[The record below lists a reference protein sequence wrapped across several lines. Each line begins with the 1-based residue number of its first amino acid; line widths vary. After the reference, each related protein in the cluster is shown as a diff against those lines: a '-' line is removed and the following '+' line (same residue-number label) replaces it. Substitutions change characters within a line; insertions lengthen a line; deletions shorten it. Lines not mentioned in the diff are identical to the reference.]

1 MASLSEAVE
10 VVGTDE
16 LVEQELLLAN
26 AHNGIEEDP
35 AAEADRKLFEASI
48 AGHISY
54 AYQQNKDARRDSGIE
69 QEMLES
75 MDAFNGEYSHKERS
89 AIEQHGGSRIFMNL
103 TATKCRACASWIKDI
118 MLPASDKA
126 WSLRPSKDPEIEAG
140 TMQEIEEILDREY
153 NAYMENME
161 KEEEEDAKAEAEA
174 NAPQKPPSSQGGQPG
189 PQGSPPPGPAQPAQ
203 GSQAGPPAPPGAPP
217 QEQQQEKP
225 PAPTVGNLAI
235 RLREM
240 NKAKRDIQNTFKTE
254 VELVARDEM
263 KKLERLIEDQLDEGK
278 WNVALGEFI
287 EDFTIYPAAFIKGPI
302 INIKPALT
310 YEGGKPVTTDSI
322 VYVNKRVSPLDMYPS
337 ANATGINDGDL
348 IEHIRF
354 QRSEIASLKGLEG
367 YDDARITEVL
377 ENYQG
382 ADFTSWL
389 WTDIESDKAYAEK
402 RGNEF
407 QANRNIIHGLHYFG
421 KCSVQMLKEWGL
433 PDSELVF
440 TTPEG
445 EELPYEDTDE
455 LEIEALMV
463 DSTVIKV
470 QVNTDP
476 LVRRP
481 YYKASF
487 QNRPGSYWGR
497 SLPHLMRDIQR
508 MCNATARALAN
519 NMGLASGPQVE
530 VYIDRLADKG
540 DIEDITPMKIWQ
552 LTSDPT
558 GAGGR
563 AIQFTQPSS
572 NAGELLAVYKEFELR
587 ADDATGIPRYAYG
600 NERTGGA
607 AQTASGLSML
617 LESAS
622 KGIKDAIRHIDEGVL
637 VPRLEYQ
644 FYWLMSTDEN
654 LMYSGDVA
662 VVPKGSSALTMKAA
676 EQAKRLELMQALSG
690 NPAIL
695 EVVGPEAMAEVFR
708 VLFEDANMPE
718 MIIPSGIEI
727 RQMQQEKEAA
737 AAESAKMQQQSMDKK
752 TEAGLKATELQIEG
766 QKAMHQG
773 SMELKNKELDLK
785 REDSMAKSRAKSQE
799 LDSRERQTAQRALAD
814 ADQAKADRDFN
825 DLRDRREMAF
835 DLTDTVDQGNESP
848 SDVAANRMGL

>member
-1 MASLSEAVE
+1 MPASSGVE

-16 LVEQELLLAN
+16 LVEQELASEN
-26 AHNGIEEDP
+26 SYEGSEDEQS
-35 AAEADRKLFEASI
+35 AMVSRQLFESSL

-75 MDAFNGEYSHKERS
+75 MDAFNGEYTKSDRS
-89 AIEQHGGSRIFMNL
+89 AIEQAGGSKIFMNI

-118 MLPASDKA
+118 MMPASDKA
-126 WSLRPSKDPEIEAG
+126 WRLQPSKDPEINPFL
-140 TMQEIEEILDREY
+140 MDEIEGILDKEYAMYEKNSAAKRE
-153 NAYMENME
+153 EIE
-161 KEEEEDAKAEAEA
+161 GGT
-174 NAPQKPPSSQGGQPG
+174 QRPPSSQGAQAPPQGGQPG
-189 PQGSPPPGPAQPAQ
+189 PQASPPPDATQGAQPAQ
-203 GSQAGPPAPPGAPP
+203 AEPQPPSVGA
-217 QEQQQEKP
+217 
-225 PAPTVGNLAI
+225 LATS
-235 RLREM
+235 LREM
-240 NKAKRDIQNTFKTE
+240 NKARRDIQNTYKAE
-254 VELVARDEM
+254 VEMIARDEM
-263 KKLERLIEDQLDEGK
+263 KKLERIIEGQLDKGQ
-278 WNVALGEFI
+278 WNKALGEFI
-287 EDFTIYPAAFIKGPI
+287 EDFTIYPAAFLKGPV
-302 INIKPALT
+302 INVKPSLT
-310 YEGGKPVTTDSI
+310 YNEGKPVVTSEV
-322 VYVNKRVSPLDMYPS
+322 VYINKRISPLDIYPS
-337 ANATGINDGDL
+337 ANATTINDGDI

-354 QRSEIASLKGLEG
+354 QRSEIAELKGLDN
-367 YDDARITEVL
+367 YDDAKITEVL
-377 ENYQG
+377 DNYQG
-382 ADFTSWL
+382 SEFTHWL

-421 KCSVQMLKEWGL
+421 KASVRMLREWGMTDKDL
-433 PDSELVF
+433 QDSD
-440 TTPEG
+440 G
-445 EELPYEDTDE
+445 NIYEPTDE
-455 LEIEALMV
+455 LEVEALMV

-497 SLPHLMRDIQR
+497 SLPNLMRDIQR
-508 MCNATARALAN
+508 MCNATARALSN
-519 NMGLASGPQVE
+519 NMGMASGPQVE
-530 VYIDRLADKG
+530 LYVDRLADKG
-540 DIEDITPMKIWQ
+540 DITDITPMKIWQ

-572 NAGELLAVYKEFELR
+572 NAAELLAVYKEFELR

-637 VPRLEYQ
+637 IPRLEYQ
-644 FYWLMSTDEN
+644 FYWLMSTDDN
-654 LMYSGDVA
+654 LGYSGDITVI
-662 VVPKGSSALTMKAA
+662 PKGSSALTMKAA
-676 EQAKRLELMQALSG
+676 EQGKRLELMQTLSG

-718 MIIPSGIEI
+718 MIIPSGLEI
-727 RQMQQEKEAA
+727 RQAVEKKEAQ
-737 AAESAKMQQQSMDKK
+737 AAEAGKMQAETANKK
-752 TEAGLKATELQIEG
+752 TEAGIQATKLQIDG
-766 QKAMHQG
+766 QIQMHQG
-773 SMELKNKELDLK
+773 TMQLKSRELDIK
-785 REDSMAKSRAKSQE
+785 DQDSLAKARGKSQE

-814 ADQAKADRDFN
+814 AEQSKATRDFE
-825 DLRDRREMAF
+825 DATDRRDKAF
-835 DLTDTVDQGNESP
+835 QLTDTVDQGSKSP
-848 SDVAANRMGL
+848 SDVAGGRQGY